1 MVGRRIEKIETAIG
15 VAAAAS
21 LAAAAGFAGYRIT
34 AGLTTS
40 AGMVIVSAASA
51 IIAYLAG
58 QYLFRIFG
66 GEPKP
71 FPQPIFEI
79 APIAPVPLTDLG
91 ELVLGDADR
100 LDELVLGDADRLDE
114 LVLNEADR
122 LDDPPLMLEDV
133 LASVE
138 PDSRVVQLFDPAAM
152 PTPGQL
158 KARIDRHLDGGTP
171 HFPSPDASEALF
183 AALADLRR
191 SLR

>member
-40 AGMVIVSAASA
+40 AGMVIVSAVSA

-58 QYLFRIFG
+58 QFLFRIFG

-91 ELVLGDADR
+91 
-100 LDELVLGDADRLDE
+100 ELVLGDADRLDE

-158 KARIDRHLDGGTP
+158 KARTDRHLDGGTP

>member
-1 MVGRRIEKIETAIG
+1 MGGSRVEKIETAIG

-21 LAAAAGFAGYRIT
+21 LAAATGFAGYRIA

-40 AGMVIVSAASA
+40 AGVVIVSAVSA

-58 QYLFRIFG
+58 QFLLRIFG

-71 FPQPIFEI
+71 FPQPNFDITAI
-79 APIAPVPLTDLG
+79 APAPLADLG
-91 ELVLGDADR
+91 ELVLSD
-100 LDELVLGDADRLDE
+100 DERLDE

-122 LDDPPLMLEDV
+122 LDDRPLMLDDV
-133 LASVE
+133 LAGVK
-138 PDSRVVQLFDPAAM
+138 PNSRVVQLFDPASM
-152 PTPGQL
+152 PTPGQF
-158 KARIDRHLDGGTP
+158 KARIDHHVGEGTR
-171 HFPSPDASEALF
+171 HFPSADASEALF